1 MTAFL
6 SIRRNPLGLLVL
18 LASLVLAGCSSFDSA
33 SKKVAGVVSPY
44 SIDIVQGNV
53 VTREQIAAVQLGMP
67 RLQVQSILGTSLLV
81 SVFHA
86 QRWDYVFT
94 FTRQGQAPQSRRV
107 TLLFKDDRLDKIEA
121 DDLPSEAELVRGLPS
136 KAAAGKPLP
145 LEATPEKL
153 NKYPAP
159 KAAEPISPT
168 VSLPGPSSY
177 PPLEPAA
184 KYAHPKETR

>member
-6 SIRRNPLGLLVL
+6 SIRPNPMGVLALLLSLGLT
-18 LASLVLAGCSSFDSA
+18 ACGSFDSA
-33 SKKVAGVVSPY
+33 SKKAAGVVSPY

-53 VTREQIAAVQLGMP
+53 VTREQMAAVQLGMP

-94 FTRQGQAPQSRRV
+94 FKRQGQSPQSRRV
-107 TLLFKDDRLDKIEA
+107 TLFFKEDRLDKIEA
-121 DDLPSEAELVRGLPS
+121 DDLPSEAEFVKGLPS
-136 KAAAGKPLP
+136 TGAVGKPRS

-159 KAAEPISPT
+159 KVAEPVSPT
-168 VSLPGPSSY
+168 VGVPAPSSY

-184 KYAHPKETR
+184 K

>member
-6 SIRRNPLGLLVL
+6 SIRPSPLRVLVL
-18 LASLVLAGCSSFDSA
+18 LASLGLVACGSFDSA
-33 SKKVAGVVSPY
+33 SKKAVGVVSSY

-53 VTREQIAAVQLGMP
+53 VTREQIAALQLGMP

-94 FTRQGQAPQSRRV
+94 YKRQGQAPQSRRV
-107 TLLFKDDRLDKIEA
+107 TLFFNEDRLSKIET
-121 DDLPSEAELVRGLPS
+121 DDLPSEAEFVRGLPS
-136 KAAAGKPLP
+136 KAPTGKSLP
-145 LEATPEKL
+145 LEATSEKL

-159 KAAEPISPT
+159 KVAEPVSPT
-168 VSLPGPSSY
+168 VGLPAPSSY

-184 KYAHPKETR
+184 K

>member
-1 MTAFL
+1 MTVFL
-6 SIRRNPLGLLVL
+6 PIRRNPLGLLVL
-18 LASLVLAGCSSFDSA
+18 WAFLVLAGCSSFDSA
-33 SKKVAGVVSPY
+33 GKKVAGIVTPY

-53 VTREQIAAVQLGMP
+53 VTREQIASVQLGMP

-121 DDLPSEAELVRGLPS
+121 DDLPSEAEFVRGLPS
-136 KAAAGKPLP
+136 KAATGKALP

-153 NKYPAP
+153 NKYPGP
-159 KAAEPISPT
+159 KAPVLISPT
-168 VSLPGPSSY
+168 AGLPGPSSY

-184 KYAHPKETR
+184 K

>member
-6 SIRRNPLGLLVL
+6 SIRPSPLGVLVL
-18 LASLVLAGCSSFDSA
+18 LASLGLAGCGSFDSA
-33 SKKVAGVVSPY
+33 SKKAASVVSPY

-94 FTRQGQAPQSRRV
+94 YKRQGQAPQSRRV
-107 TLLFKDDRLDKIEA
+107 TLFFKEDRLDKMEA
-121 DDLPSEAELVRGLPS
+121 DDLPSESEFVRGLPS
-136 KAAAGKPLP
+136 TGTLGKPRP

-159 KAAEPISPT
+159 KATEPISPT
-168 VSLPGPSSY
+168 IGLPAPSSY

-184 KYAHPKETR
+184 N

>member
-1 MTAFL
+1 MTAL
-6 SIRRNPLGLLVL
+6 LYIRPNPLGLLVL
-18 LASLVLAGCSSFDSA
+18 LVSLGLAACSSFDSA
-33 SKKVAGVVSPY
+33 SKKAAGVVSPY

-67 RLQVQSILGTSLLV
+67 REQVQSIVGTSLLV

-94 FTRQGQAPQSRRV
+94 FKRQGQVPQSRRV
-107 TLLFKDDRLDKIEA
+107 TLFFKDDRLDKIEA
-121 DDLPSEAELVRGLPS
+121 DDLPSEAEFVKGLPS
-136 KAAAGKPLP
+136 TGALGKPRP
-145 LEATPEKL
+145 LEATLEKL

-168 VSLPGPSSY
+168 VGLPGPSSY

-184 KYAHPKETR
+184 K

>member
-6 SIRRNPLGLLVL
+6 PLRRNPLGLLVL

-33 SKKVAGVVSPY
+33 SKKVAGVVSSY

-121 DDLPSEAELVRGLPS
+121 DDLPSEAEFVKGLPS
-136 KAAAGKPLP
+136 KAAGKALP
-145 LEATPEKL
+145 LEASPEKL

-168 VSLPGPSSY
+168 VGLPGPSSY

-184 KYAHPKETR
+184 K

>member
-1 MTAFL
+1 MGVFALLL
-6 SIRRNPLGLLVL
+6 SLGL
-18 LASLVLAGCSSFDSA
+18 AACGSFDSA
-33 SKKVAGVVSPY
+33 SKKAAGVISPY
-44 SIDIVQGNV
+44 SIDIMQGNV
-53 VTREQIAAVQLGMP
+53 VTREQIAALQLGMP

-94 FTRQGQAPQSRRV
+94 YKRQGQAPQSRRV
-107 TLLFKDDRLDKIEA
+107 TLFFNEDRLSKIET
-121 DDLPSEAELVRGLPS
+121 DDLPSEAEFVRGLPS
-136 KAAAGKPLP
+136 KAPTGKSLP

-159 KAAEPISPT
+159 KVAEPVSPT
-168 VSLPGPSSY
+168 VGVPAPSSY

-184 KYAHPKETR
+184 K

>member
-1 MTAFL
+1 MTAFF
-6 SIRRNPLGLLVL
+6 SIRPNPLGVLVL
-18 LASLVLAGCSSFDSA
+18 LVAAGLAACGSFDSA
-33 SKKVAGVVSPY
+33 SKKVVGVVSPY

-94 FTRQGQAPQSRRV
+94 YKRQGQAPQLRRV
-107 TLLFKDDRLDKIEA
+107 TLFFKDDRLSKIEA
-121 DDLPSEAELVRGLPS
+121 DDLPSEAEFVRGLPY
-136 KAAAGKPLP
+136 KAPTGKSLS

-159 KAAEPISPT
+159 KVAEPVSPA
-168 VSLPGPSSY
+168 VGLPAPSSY

-184 KYAHPKETR
+184 K

>member
-1 MTAFL
+1 MIAFF
-6 SIRRNPLGLLVL
+6 SIHPNPLGLLVL
-18 LASLVLAGCSSFDSA
+18 LVSLGLAGCGSLDSA
-33 SKKVAGVVSPY
+33 SKKAAGVVSPY

-67 RLQVQSILGTSLLV
+67 REQVQSILGTSLLV

-94 FTRQGQAPQSRRV
+94 FKHQGQTPQSRRV
-107 TLLFKDDRLDKIEA
+107 TLFFRDDRLDKIEA
-121 DDLPSEAELVRGLPS
+121 DDLPSEAEFVKGLPS
-136 KAAAGKPLP
+136 TGALGKPRP
-145 LEATPEKL
+145 LEATLEKL

-168 VSLPGPSSY
+168 VGLPGPSSY

-184 KYAHPKETR
+184 K

>member
-1 MTAFL
+1 MIAFF
-6 SIRRNPLGLLVL
+6 SIRPNPLGLLVL
-18 LASLVLAGCSSFDSA
+18 LVSLGLAGCGSLDSA
-33 SKKVAGVVSPY
+33 SKKAAGVVSPY

-67 RLQVQSILGTSLLV
+67 REQVQSILGTSLLV

-94 FTRQGQAPQSRRV
+94 FKHQGQTPQSRRV
-107 TLLFKDDRLDKIEA
+107 TLFFRDDRLDKIEA
-121 DDLPSEAELVRGLPS
+121 DDLPSEAEFVKGLPS
-136 KAAAGKPLP
+136 TGALGKPRP
-145 LEATPEKL
+145 LEATLEKL

-168 VSLPGPSSY
+168 VGLPGPSSY

-184 KYAHPKETR
+184 K